1 MKRLNF
7 KSKVIAGEVAT
18 IYKTLLLSLLVT
30 CFSTGIFAQ
39 EPPAAR
45 IPNYPVPYTL
55 PNADSIKGVLNRVRQ
70 YYEATSPQTIIDSK
84 TGKQITDFSTPNPNA
99 IPSNGFS
106 SEYSYTHG
114 VVLSAFDYITKVIGD
129 TAFFSDNT
137 RFFNYVVNNLPY
149 LQKSLGKEA
158 EKSLGP
164 WGRILHFKALDDC
177 GSMGNALI
185 KTYLKTKNKKYLP
198 LINRTADYISNK
210 QFRLPDGTLARHR
223 PQYES
228 VWSDDMYMGVPFL
241 ANMGVLT
248 KNNKYFD
255 DAVKQVLQMAKRLY
269 VPEKGLFAHGWDVNA
284 GNYGPRFYWGRANGW
299 ALMCMAEVLDAL
311 PKNYKGRAEILHIYR
326 SEIRS
331 LAELQDGTGFWH
343 NLVDKNDTYL
353 ETSCTAMFTY
363 AIAKGI
369 NEGWISHVYGPVAL
383 MGWNAT
389 NTRVLANGAVDGTCE
404 GTTYADDNTYYYY
417 RGTSIYATHGY
428 GPVLYAGAEI
438 IRLLKNDKFEI
449 EKTKPGSINSAF
461 HFILKSEW
469 PKK

>member
-55 PNADSIKGVLNRVRQ
+55 PNADSIKGVLNRVRH

-99 IPSNGFS
+99 MPSNGFS

-114 VVLSAFDYITKVIGD
+114 VVLSAFDYITKVTGD

-269 VPEKGLFAHGWDVNA
+269 
-284 GNYGPRFYWGRANGW
+284 
-299 ALMCMAEVLDAL
+299 
-311 PKNYKGRAEILHIYR
+311 R
-326 SEIRS
+326 S
-331 LAELQDGTGFWH
+331 
-343 NLVDKNDTYL
+343 
-353 ETSCTAMFTY
+353 
-363 AIAKGI
+363 
-369 NEGWISHVYGPVAL
+369 
-383 MGWNAT
+383 
-389 NTRVLANGAVDGTCE
+389 
-404 GTTYADDNTYYYY
+404 
-417 RGTSIYATHGY
+417 
-428 GPVLYAGAEI
+428 
-438 IRLLKNDKFEI
+438 
-449 EKTKPGSINSAF
+449 
-461 HFILKSEW
+461 
-469 PKK
+469 